1 MKVLV
6 TGASGFLGR
15 HIVPQLLA
23 RGHSVVAVARNEAK
37 ARSLDWFDN
46 VRFHARDI
54 HQEIIDP
61 AEQFGYPDALV
72 HLAWP
77 GLPNYNE
84 LFHFEENLPADYR
97 FLKELIKGGVRQVLV
112 AGTCFEYG
120 MREGCVTEDMC
131 TQPENS
137 YALAKDTLRRTLREL
152 QRHQTF
158 TLQWTRMFYMYG
170 PGQNPD
176 SLLARLEHAISQRE
190 TVFEMSNGEQL
201 RDYLPVEEVA
211 RRVVLVAENPAIEGT
226 INICSG
232 KPISIRRLAEEYVA
246 RQGANIHLSLGRQA
260 QREYEPV
267 AFWGSSVVFDTDG
280 SLL

>member
-61 AEQFGYPDALV
+61 AGQFGYPDAVV

-84 LFHFEENLPADYR
+84 LFHFEQNMPGDYR
-97 FLKELIKGGVRQVLV
+97 FLRELVKGGVRQILV

-137 YALAKDTLRRTLREL
+137 YALAKDTLRRFLREL

-176 SLLARLEHAISQRE
+176 SLLARLECAISRGE
-190 TVFEMSNGEQL
+190 TVFEMTNGEQL

-211 RRVVLVAENPAIEGT
+211 RRVVVLAENPAHEGV

-232 KPISIRRLAEEYVA
+232 KPISVRRLAEEYVE
-246 RQGANIHLSLGRQA
+246 RHGSNIRLNLGRRA
-260 QREYEPV
+260 LRGYEPI
-267 AFWGSSVVFDTDG
+267 AFWGNSVVFDTDG
-280 SLL
+280 KLL